1 MRDHDQVDPYLDV
14 FPDDAIDVYDFLF
27 EVGRVDVEP
36 VGIKQLDQ
44 AKENI
49 GIFRRGAAPDYGLP
63 SLERA
68 KKPLYLFDAQAL
80 KKKNKSAGRIF
91 SDYLKSAGSTPKT
104 PLWIST

>member
-14 FPDDAIDVYDFLF
+14 FPDDAIDVYDFLL

-49 GIFRRGAAPDYGLP
+49 GIFRRGAAPTSWRFKVQSSTLYGLIH
-63 SLERA
+63 
-68 KKPLYLFDAQAL
+68 
-80 KKKNKSAGRIF
+80 KN
-91 SDYLKSAGSTPKT
+91 
-104 PLWIST
+104 

>member
-1 MRDHDQVDPYLDV
+1 MRDHDQVDLYLDV

-49 GIFRRGAAPDYGLP
+49 GIFRRGAAPTSWRFKAQSSTLYGLIH
-63 SLERA
+63 
-68 KKPLYLFDAQAL
+68 KK
-80 KKKNKSAGRIF
+80 
-91 SDYLKSAGSTPKT
+91 
-104 PLWIST
+104 